1 MTGSIAYT
9 RSSTRLPQTLG
20 SNPIP
25 LHSRP
30 APTLKHNH
38 ESIIFWSSADR
49 MSFTCPSVDQALSTL
64 SYDVDIQRCFI
75 PYCFNFR

>member
-38 ESIIFWSSADR
+38 ESIIFWFKCRSNVLH
-49 MSFTCPSVDQALSTL
+49 MSIC
-64 SYDVDIQRCFI
+64 
-75 PYCFNFR
+75 